1 MGFMV
6 ERSANGAT
14 ENKLY
19 TQSYEIFGVSE
30 EQQYQPRSQGHFP
43 SPNSTPN

>member
-6 ERSANGAT
+6 ERSTNGAT

-19 TQSYEIFGVSE
+19 TQSYEIFGVIWGIIVSTSL
-30 EQQYQPRSQGHFP
+30 PGPFP
-43 SPNSTPN
+43 LPQLRP

>member
-19 TQSYEIFGVSE
+19 TQSYEIFGVIWGAIVST
-30 EQQYQPRSQGHFP
+30 SFP
-43 SPNSTPN
+43 GPFPLPQLYP

>member
-19 TQSYEIFGVSE
+19 TQSYEIFRVIWGAPLFCVAKLGV
-30 EQQYQPRSQGHFP
+30 QIIWI
-43 SPNSTPN
+43 